1 MKTQDIKNI
10 ARAMQQVQEKL
21 KGDQHKLDHD
31 KDGDI
36 DAADFKHMRKKK
48 KSDKDD
54 VEMNPKK
61 GNDQATSEVGEAAS
75 KQVDEIS
82 RSMTPMKNKF
92 GGTVIPKKFDAYK
105 KHMKT
110 HKLDEPTVRMI
121 HQNPDE
127 AESKRMMK
135 NPKYAKAVDMYK
147 AAHKNESVDE
157 AKKYLDQKDI
167 KKALASIKP
176 PKKKPTLP
184 KAPWDKE
191 DKMKEDTALWPVY
204 SRILENRA
212 AHYKGAAAPETS
224 DDKLKGAGAKKMKAD
239 FAGNA
244 ADPDLEKK
252 GHDDAAKAGR
262 AGPNGKKRSNDN
274 SNGDKVMQKL
284 AAAYG
289 KVVSENKD
297 GLD

>member
-10 ARAMQQVQEKL
+10 ARAVQQVQEKL

-48 KSDKDD
+48 KSDKDE
-54 VEMNPKK
+54 VEMNPAKGDKK
-61 GNDQATSEVGEAAS
+61 ATPDMAEASS

-82 RSMTPMKNKF
+82 KDMAGRYLKKVPASAAHAGDRTGT
-92 GGTVIPKKFDAYK
+92 GGMGQVGASPDVKKGYEKQRK
-105 KHMKT
+105 KGISQF
-110 HKLDEPTVRMI
+110 L
-121 HQNPDE
+121 
-127 AESKRMMK
+127 KRQKGTNM
-135 NPKYAKAVDMYK
+135 AVDKLTGK
-147 AAHKNESVDE
+147 AKVPAKESVDE

-191 DKMKEDTALWPVY
+191 DKMKEDTIQWPVY

-262 AGPNGKKRSNDN
+262 AGPAGKKRSNDN

-289 KVVSENKD
+289 KVVAEK
-297 GLD
+297 